1 MDRRI
6 RPRRYGGRLTVADT
20 MPRRLEGK
28 TIIVAGGGG
37 IGGGLARRFAA
48 EGANVVL
55 GDVAEDA
62 ARAVVDEIIAAGG
75 SAVAAHLDGAEEASA
90 RNAVALACD
99 KFGGL
104 DGFHANFA
112 NFIEQDDTVGA
123 VELPL
128 ADFDETMRVNLRG
141 YLVCTRAAVPALLAR
156 GGGSLIY
163 TSSPAA
169 CKGEPIRLAYA
180 VAKAGVE
187 AVMRHVANRYGA
199 MGVRANCIAPGTT
212 LHAKVE
218 AQLDETTKDWLR
230 GLAIIK
236 TRFGRPEDIAAMAA
250 LLMADEGSYITG
262 QVIGVDGGVVMRG

>member
-1 MDRRI
+1 MN
-6 RPRRYGGRLTVADT
+6 
-20 MPRRLEGK
+20 RLEGK

-55 GDVAEDA
+55 GDVALDDA
-62 ARAVVDEIIAAGG
+62 ESVVREIVANGG
-75 SAVAAHLDGAEEASA
+75 SAIATQLDGSDEASA
-90 RNAVALACD
+90 NAAVSLACQ

-104 DGFHANFA
+104 DGIHANFA
-112 NFIEQDDTVGA
+112 NFIEQDENVG
-123 VELPL
+123 VLELPM

-141 YLVCTRAAVPALLAR
+141 YVICTRAAVPALLER
-156 GGGSLIY
+156 GGGSVIY

-187 AVMRHVANRYGA
+187 ALMRHVANRYGSK
-199 MGVRANCIAPGTT
+199 GLRANCIAPGTT
-212 LHAKVE
+212 VHEGVE
-218 AQLDETTKDWLR
+218 ARLDDRTKDWLR
-230 GLAIIK
+230 SLAIIK

-262 QVIGVDGGVVMRG
+262 QVIGVDGGVTMRS